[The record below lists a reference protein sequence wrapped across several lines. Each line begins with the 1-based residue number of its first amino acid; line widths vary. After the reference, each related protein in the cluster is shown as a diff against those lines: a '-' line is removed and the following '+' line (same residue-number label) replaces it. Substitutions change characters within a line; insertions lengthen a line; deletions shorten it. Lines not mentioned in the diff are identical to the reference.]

1 MRAPANTRR
10 VLWELKMN
18 KTMKKTIEKWW
29 NRRNAAYSTMC
40 NEEFTNGEVVLTHAG
55 VLVMLLACCL
65 AEWMGGV

>member
-1 MRAPANTRR
+1 
-10 VLWELKMN
+10 MN
-18 KTMKKTIEKWW
+18 NTMKKTIEKWW

-55 VLVMLLACCL
+55 ILVMLLACCL